1 MRFDDI
7 ILEKRD
13 GTARITLNRP
23 KVLNAFTTKTLTE
36 IEAAIEDIRKDDAV
50 RVVVITGAGRA
61 FCTGNDL
68 STGKE
73 FIENPQA
80 RNEFYRILQESLCAI
95 ENLGKPVIAMVNGF
109 CLAGGFELLLTCDL
123 AIAAEDAQIGDQHA
137 NFGLIP
143 GAGATYKLPRLVGMR
158 RAKEFFMT
166 GNWVNGKEA
175 EIIGLV
181 NKAVPA
187 DKLEETVNELAA
199 KLAAERSPLA
209 TRLMKNLVN
218 QGIQIKLSAGLDLE
232 LVEAVHHYTTSE
244 DFKEGLGAFTE
255 KRKPTFKGR

>member
-187 DKLEETVNELAA
+187 TKLEEAVNELISRLIDKAPLQLKA
-199 KLAAERSPLA
+199 IKALANRGVQTDLSTNLEQELAATLLLFN
-209 TRLMKNLVN
+209 T
-218 QGIQIKLSAGLDLE
+218 
-232 LVEAVHHYTTSE
+232 E
-244 DFKEGLGAFTE
+244 DFKNGLTAFNE
-255 KRKPTFKGR
+255 KRKPVFKGR